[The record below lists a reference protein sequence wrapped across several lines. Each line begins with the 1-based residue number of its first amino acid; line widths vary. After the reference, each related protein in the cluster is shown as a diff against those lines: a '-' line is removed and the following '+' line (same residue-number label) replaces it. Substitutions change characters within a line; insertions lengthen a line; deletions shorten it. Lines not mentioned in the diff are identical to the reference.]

1 MQRRCSVAQTQALAL
16 CPGATGRATQRE
28 GQDRRRSSTPT
39 PGLSARF
46 AVQKRRRGMLHS
58 LDRQLLGPSMLLASL
73 IPMKKTAG
81 WGGESSEV
89 EEGGGASE
97 EGGSLQAGVAGPSGT
112 FSGPGEGSDPQAPS
126 ITSTNSHRTLKAIAK
141 SGAQHVVPSPSVLCG
156 DSETQVRSTVDW
168 SESALS
174 PVSLPQESALYGDHL
189 WFETSVSGDFCY
201 VGEQN
206 CAAKLQKSASRRKCA
221 ACKIVVHTPCIAQ
234 LEKINFRCKPSYRE
248 SGSRNIREPVTV
260 RHHWV
265 HRRRQAGKCLAVREG
280 KI

>member
-1 MQRRCSVAQTQALAL
+1 MDGDREPENTSSATSSGSDRTPESDRAVISRRHSVKVFSGLHFF
-16 CPGATGRATQRE
+16 
-28 GQDRRRSSTPT
+28 RRR
-39 PGLSARF
+39 
-46 AVQKRRRGMLHS
+46 
-58 LDRQLLGPSMLLASL
+58 
-73 IPMKKTAG
+73 
-81 WGGESSEV
+81 
-89 EEGGGASE
+89 
-97 EGGSLQAGVAGPSGT
+97 
-112 FSGPGEGSDPQAPS
+112 
-126 ITSTNSHRTLKAIAK
+126 KAIAK

-168 SESALS
+168 SESAL
-174 PVSLPQESALYGDHL
+174 YGDHL

-206 CAAKLQKSASRRKCA
+206 CAAKLQQKSASRRKCA

>member
-1 MQRRCSVAQTQALAL
+1 MAEGEQVQGLCSELQEGEDGRVPILHGVEEEMRPGTSGGSQRTDPRAAPQGATQALL
-16 CPGATGRATQRE
+16 PPYIRKQ
-28 GQDRRRSSTPT
+28 
-39 PGLSARF
+39 LSYR
-46 AVQKRRRGMLHS
+46 
-58 LDRQLLGPSMLLASL
+58 
-73 IPMKKTAG
+73 
-81 WGGESSEV
+81 
-89 EEGGGASE
+89 
-97 EGGSLQAGVAGPSGT
+97 
-112 FSGPGEGSDPQAPS
+112 
-126 ITSTNSHRTLKAIAK
+126 KAIAK

-168 SESALS
+168 SESAL
-174 PVSLPQESALYGDHL
+174 YGDHL

-206 CAAKLQKSASRRKCA
+206 CAAKLQQKSASRRKCA